1 MKTISAT
8 EFKAHCLALLESVGP
23 DGLVI
28 TKHGRP
34 VAKLLPIGADS
45 AELIG
50 CLQGKIRIR
59 GDILATGVKWN
70 AES

>member
-8 EFKAHCLALLESVGP
+8 EFKAQCLALLESVGP

-50 CLQGKIRIR
+50 CLRRSLKLR
-59 GDILATGVKWN
+59 GDILGTGARWD